1 MKAGSAMSLTIHL
14 LGRPHLDGPNGIGQF
29 RSRKTWALLAYL
41 ILTERPPTRSQ
52 LAALLFD
59 RADDPLRALRWS
71 LSELRRALGSDS
83 VVEGDPVALRL
94 ATDVVVDIHVVA
106 KGSWSDAVRL
116 PGLGSE
122 LLDGLSV
129 RGAPVF
135 ESWLVSEQRR
145 SAAASEAILHEAALG
160 SMSRGA
166 LGEALSYAVRVV
178 AMSPFDENHHALLIR
193 LYRLVGDDQAAER
206 QLVAYTDLIGR
217 ELGVSP
223 GPAIRAAMR
232 ERPAPV
238 ESPTV
243 DVGAIE
249 AIIEAGTAAVSA
261 GATETGADS
270 LRTAV
275 QLADRADASRLR
287 VTSRLVLAGA
297 LIHSLGG
304 LDEEGMA
311 TLVAA
316 NDIAL
321 AHGDRAGV
329 ADARAELGYVD
340 FLRAHYDR
348 AEVWL
353 CEAME
358 FAADSPGARA
368 KATTYLGAVSS
379 DRAQYGR
386 ALTLLEEAGRLS
398 RTVGDARRAAFAVS
412 MIGRVHLLRGDLDAA
427 ATHLDAAIELST
439 RAHWLSFTPW
449 PQALRGEVELGR
461 GDLAAASAIL
471 GQAFARACQLGDPC
485 WEGIAT
491 RGLALLADAQGD
503 TERAFTLLADAR
515 VRCNR
520 LADPYVWLDGYILD
534 AQSTLGRRHDH
545 PDTSQWISS
554 LRELASRTGIREL
567 IVRSRV
573 HGAAIGIAGDGA
585 AAALLAAEIDNPL
598 LDRLVTT

>member
-14 LGRPHLDGPNGIGQF
+14 LGRPHIDGPNGTGQF
-29 RSRKTWALLAYL
+29 RSRKSWAVLAYL
-41 ILTERPPTRSQ
+41 LLTDRPPTRSQ
-52 LAALLFD
+52 LAALLFE

-71 LSELRRALGSDS
+71 LSELRRALGSES
-83 VVEGDPVALRL
+83 VIEGDPVVLQL
-94 ATDVVVDIHVVA
+94 AQGTVVDIEVVA
-106 KGSWSDAVRL
+106 RGSWMDAVRL

-122 LLDGLSV
+122 LLDGLSI

-135 ESWLVSEQRR
+135 ESWLLSEQRR
-145 SAAASEAILHEAALG
+145 SSAASEAILHEAALG

-166 LGEALSYAVRVV
+166 LSEALSYAVRVIT
-178 AMSPFDENHHALLIR
+178 MSPFDENHQALLIR
-193 LYRLVGDDQAAER
+193 LYRMAGDDQAAER
-206 QLVAYTDLIGR
+206 QLAAYTDLLGR
-217 ELGVSP
+217 ELGATP

-232 ERPAPV
+232 ERRSPA
-238 ESPTV
+238 ESPTL
-243 DVGAIE
+243 DASAIE

-275 QLADRADASRLR
+275 QLADRAEASRLR

-297 LIHSLGG
+297 LVHSVGG

-353 CEAME
+353 SEAME
-358 FAADSPGARA
+358 FAADSPGAQA
-368 KATTYLGAVSS
+368 KATTYLGSVSS
-379 DRAQYGR
+379 DRAHYSR
-386 ALTLLEEAGRLS
+386 ALALLAEACRLS
-398 RTVGDARRAAFAVS
+398 RTIGDVRRAAFAVS

-427 ATHLDAAIELST
+427 ATHLDAAIELSGQ
-439 RAHWLSFTPW
+439 AHWLAFIPW

-485 WEGIAT
+485 WE
-491 RGLALLADAQGD
+491 
-503 TERAFTLLADAR
+503 
-515 VRCNR
+515 
-520 LADPYVWLDGYILD
+520 
-534 AQSTLGRRHDH
+534 
-545 PDTSQWISS
+545 
-554 LRELASRTGIREL
+554 
-567 IVRSRV
+567 
-573 HGAAIGIAGDGA
+573 
-585 AAALLAAEIDNPL
+585 
-598 LDRLVTT
+598 

>member
-1 MKAGSAMSLTIHL
+1 MSLTVHL
-14 LGRPHLDGPNGIGQF
+14 LGRPHIDGPNGIYQF

-41 ILTERPPTRSQ
+41 ILSDRPPTRAQ

-71 LSELRRALGSDS
+71 LSELRRALGSEA
-83 VVEGDPVALRL
+83 VIEGDPVVLQL
-94 ATDVVVDIHVVA
+94 ATDTVVDIHVVA
-106 KGSWSDAVRL
+106 KGSWMDAVRF

-129 RGAPVF
+129 RGAAVF
-135 ESWLVSEQRR
+135 ESWLLSEQRR

-166 LGEALSYAVRVV
+166 LSDALGYAVRVI

-193 LYRLVGDDQAAER
+193 LYRMAGDDDAAER
-206 QLVAYTDLIGR
+206 QMGAYTDLLGR
-217 ELGVSP
+217 ELGVTP
-223 GPAIRAAMR
+223 GPAVRAAMR
-232 ERPAPV
+232 ERRSPVDSPAA
-238 ESPTV
+238 
-243 DVGAIE
+243 DAGAIE

-275 QLADRADASRLR
+275 RLADRADAPRLR

-353 CEAME
+353 REAMD
-358 FAADSPGARA
+358 FAADSPGAQA
-368 KATTYLGAVSS
+368 KATTYLGSVES
-379 DRAQYGR
+379 DRAHYGP
-386 ALTLLEEAGRLS
+386 ALTMLAEAARLS
-398 RTVGDARRAAFAVS
+398 RTVGDVRGAAFASS
-412 MIGRVHLLRGDLDAA
+412 MIGRIHLLRGDLDDAA
-427 ATHLDAAIELST
+427 RHLDASIELSAQ
-439 RAHWLSFTPW
+439 AHWLAFIPW
-449 PQALRGEVELGR
+449 PQAMRGEVELAR
-461 GDLAAASAIL
+461 GDLAAASALL

-485 WEGIAT
+485 WEGMAT
-491 RGLALLADAQGD
+491 RGMALLADAHGD
-503 TERAFTLLADAR
+503 TQRAFTLLTEAR

-534 AQSTLGRRHDH
+534 AQSRLGRRHDH
-545 PDTSQWISS
+545 PDTAQWIDAM
-554 LRELASRTGIREL
+554 RELASRTGMREL
-567 IVRSRV
+567 IVRSRI

-585 AAALLAAEIDNPL
+585 AAALLAAEIDNPQLDL
-598 LDRLVTT
+598 LMPT

>member
-1 MKAGSAMSLTIHL
+1 VIT
-14 LGRPHLDGPNGIGQF
+14 
-29 RSRKTWALLAYL
+29 
-41 ILTERPPTRSQ
+41 
-52 LAALLFD
+52 
-59 RADDPLRALRWS
+59 
-71 LSELRRALGSDS
+71 
-83 VVEGDPVALRL
+83 
-94 ATDVVVDIHVVA
+94 
-106 KGSWSDAVRL
+106 
-116 PGLGSE
+116 
-122 LLDGLSV
+122 
-129 RGAPVF
+129 
-135 ESWLVSEQRR
+135 
-145 SAAASEAILHEAALG
+145 
-160 SMSRGA
+160 
-166 LGEALSYAVRVV
+166 
-178 AMSPFDENHHALLIR
+178 MSPFDENPQALLIR
-193 LYRLVGDDQAAER
+193 LYRMAGDDHAAER
-206 QLVAYTDLIGR
+206 QLAAYTDLLGR
-217 ELGVSP
+217 ELGVTP

-232 ERPAPV
+232 ERRSPAEP
-238 ESPTV
+238 PTV
-243 DVGAIE
+243 DASAIE

-275 QLADRADASRLR
+275 QLADRAEASWLR

-297 LIHSLGG
+297 LVHSVGG

-353 CEAME
+353 SEAME
-358 FAADSPGARA
+358 FAADSPRAQA
-368 KATTYLGAVSS
+368 KATTYLGSVSS
-379 DRAQYGR
+379 DRAHYSR
-386 ALTLLEEAGRLS
+386 ALTLLDEACRLA
-398 RTVGDARRAAFAVS
+398 RTIGDVRRAAFAVS

-427 ATHLDAAIELST
+427 ATHLDAAIEVSAQ
-439 RAHWLSFTPW
+439 AHWLAFIPW
-449 PQALRGEVELGR
+449 PQALRGEVELRR
-461 GDLAAASAIL
+461 GDLAAASVIL

-485 WEGIAT
+485 WEGMAA

-503 TERAFTLLADAR
+503 PQRAFALLADAR

-545 PDTSQWISS
+545 PDTPQWINAM
-554 LRELASRTGIREL
+554 RELASRTGMREL
-567 IVRSRV
+567 IVRSRI

-585 AAALLAAEIDNPL
+585 AAALLAAEIDNPQ
-598 LDRLVTT
+598 LDLLVTT